1 MAAEVGSNY
10 ELTIKR
16 IVNDDF
22 RFSKETEG
30 LYELYYEWIK
40 KKSVNN
46 RSEEDKKYLELYPHL
61 PKKKRKA
68 QEEEEAQEQEIVCP
82 MDK

>member
-22 RFSKETEG
+22 RFSKETER
-30 LYELYYEWIK
+30 LYELYFEWIK

-68 QEEEEAQEQEIVCP
+68 QAEEEEQEIICP

>member
-10 ELTIKR
+10 EITIKR

-30 LYELYYEWIK
+30 LYEFYYEWIK
-40 KKSVNN
+40 AKSVEN
-46 RSEEDKKYLELYPHL
+46 RSEADKKYLELYKSL
-61 PKKKRKA
+61 PKKKKKV
-68 QEEEEAQEQEIVCP
+68 QEEYQEEDCP
-82 MDK
+82 MDQ